1 MNLTKQFFKYVSQN
15 IFGLIGTSCYILA
28 DTYFIAQAAG
38 TDGVTLLNLCLPM
51 YNLIFAFGSMIGLG
65 AATRYAILQAQG
77 EARAQ
82 RFFSNAILCACLI
95 AIPFMLAGAFCPG
108 TLLQLMGGD
117 ADIVALG
124 LNYTRI
130 FLLFTPFFMCN
141 YILSAFVRNDGDPS
155 LAMVATLSGSLF
167 NVVVDY
173 IFIFPMELGLPGA
186 ALATAISPVL
196 SIAICSRHF
205 FQKSNTLTFVRQAPS
220 ARLLVQSCQLGISG
234 FVGEL
239 SSAVTTT
246 VFNFLLLRLAGN
258 VGVAAYG
265 VVANFALVA
274 TAIFNGVAQ
283 GAQPLISQCYG
294 KNEMTGAKKLLLL
307 GCGTALALAA
317 VLYGAVFGFTNTF
330 VALFNSENS
339 ALMAEYAHS
348 GMRIYFL
355 GYFFAG
361 CNIVA
366 AGYLGAVNRPTEATI
381 TSVSRGVAAI
391 VTCCIHADLLVL
403 LSDIDGLYTA
413 NPHTHPDAKLIPV
426 VEEITPEIEM
436 LAGGAGSALG
446 TGGMLTKV
454 TAAKR
459 ATEAGV
465 DMIITNGA
473 HAEVLY
479 DIVEGKPVGTR
490 FVGRKA

>member
-1 MNLTKQFFKYVSQN
+1 M
-15 IFGLIGTSCYILA
+15 
-28 DTYFIAQAAG
+28 
-38 TDGVTLLNLCLPM
+38 
-51 YNLIFAFGSMIGLG
+51 
-65 AATRYAILQAQG
+65 
-77 EARAQ
+77 
-82 RFFSNAILCACLI
+82 
-95 AIPFMLAGAFCPG
+95 
-108 TLLQLMGGD
+108 
-117 ADIVALG
+117 
-124 LNYTRI
+124 
-130 FLLFTPFFMCN
+130 
-141 YILSAFVRNDGDPS
+141 
-155 LAMVATLSGSLF
+155 
-167 NVVVDY
+167 
-173 IFIFPMELGLPGA
+173 
-186 ALATAISPVL
+186 
-196 SIAICSRHF
+196 
-205 FQKSNTLTFVRQAPS
+205 
-220 ARLLVQSCQLGISG
+220 QSCQLGISG